1 MMFISD
7 LGSWIWIF
15 LHPGSRIQLSKI
27 ARDPLSRSATLEEYF
42 REKDTSAAAHL
53 HKIPDQIKILS
64 LSSRVVNGPYSGKRA
79 FFQTSS
85 AYVWGHHL
93 ARANLMYNIRAGDM
107 FRVEVICAVY
117 QSVGDPDPDPQD
129 SHVFEPPGSG
139 SICQWIGLRI
149 LPFSYKGVM
158 RTEIMLAK

>member
-1 MMFISD
+1 MRTNFNATFYLLHVKVVNCFENFGCPTVEFSVADPGFLTRKRILTQRKDPGCCSFRISD
-7 LGSWIWIF
+7 PRGFFSV
-15 LHPGSRIQLSKI
+15 PDPEVKK
-27 ARDPLSRSATLEEYF
+27 ARDPVSRSATLEEYF

-64 LSSRVVNGPYSGKRA
+64 LSSCVVNGPYSGKRA

-107 FRVEVICAVY
+107 FRVEVICAV
-117 QSVGDPDPDPQD
+117 
-129 SHVFEPPGSG
+129 
-139 SICQWIGLRI
+139 
-149 LPFSYKGVM
+149 
-158 RTEIMLAK
+158 